1 VRSGRRLA
9 IDVGKV
15 RVGLAISDQ
24 SGILASPLAT
34 IKRHDSN
41 SETIDALLGEIAE
54 YSLLEI
60 YVGLPISLSGDNTA
74 STQDAIDLALE
85 LEKRLSTPIRF
96 IDERLTTVSAT
107 ANLRQH
113 GISAKNQRKIIDQ
126 EAAALILENALNQER
141 VQGTPPGRS
150 PIEL

>member
-1 VRSGRRLA
+1 MRSGRRLA
-9 IDVGKV
+9 IDVGKA

-34 IKRHDSN
+34 IKRLDSN
-41 SETIDALLGEIAE
+41 SETIDALLGEVAE

-60 YVGLPISLSGDNTA
+60 YVGLPISLSGENTA
-74 STQDAIDLALE
+74 STQDAIDLAIE
-85 LEKRLSTPIRF
+85 LEKRSSTPIRF

-107 ANLRQH
+107 SNLRQH

-141 VQGTPPGRS
+141 VQGTPPGRTAS
-150 PIEL
+150 EL